1 MEWSILLPD
10 SSSSSSSRAVA
21 DRATSQGSRQV
32 RECENDVAGPI
43 WTIEAE
49 VKQTSCAWST
59 LASRAINKSHFV
71 FQSNG
76 FHGGRYS
83 WRLVFVWRRRQ
94 LWACSL
100 LLGSVRPTLTF
111 LKDSGASSSPSL
123 LFQKDSCGPLNDDAI
138 IKKKPLKMG
147 REGKLFMDEVIQ
159 AGCGCMVHPH
169 LPEVLLSK

>member
-1 MEWSILLPD
+1 MEWSILLPG
-10 SSSSSSSRAVA
+10 SSSSSRSSSRAVA

-100 LLGSVRPTLTF
+100 LLGSVGPTLTF

-123 LFQKDSCGPLNDDAI
+123 LFQKDACGPLNDDPI
-138 IKKKPLKMG
+138 IPTQKK
-147 REGKLFMDEVIQ
+147 I
-159 AGCGCMVHPH
+159 H
-169 LPEVLLSK
+169 